1 MYRCFGNETP
11 ILRKEI
17 MMDEL
22 RFKGYCA
29 SHNIK
34 QAEIAEVLGIKVTN
48 VNEKINGKQPFT
60 LEQVKILCAHYQIS
74 ADEYF
79 I

>member
-1 MYRCFGNETP
+1 
-11 ILRKEI
+11 
-17 MMDEL
+17 MDTL
-22 RFKGYCA
+22 KFKGFCV
-29 SHNIK
+29 SNGIK
-34 QAEIAEVLGIKVTN
+34 QKDISKLLDINIQN

-60 LEQVKILCAHYQIS
+60 LEQVKIICKHYGIS